1 MNRILVKKIWE
12 MAKLD
17 QAIRKG
23 GTISSYAKP
32 NWKDKGLIT
41 KGNTKIL
48 KKIVK
53 QFGWPTIQLVGKKA
67 SNLAW
72 LLVQHADHDLK
83 FQRYCLR
90 LMIKEAKRGNVLWE
104 NVAYLTDRIL
114 VNDGRPQLYGT
125 QFYESKAKLIPRL
138 IKNVDELDERRKEM
152 GLEPF
157 EDYEKK
163 ILKNYLRRQ

>member
-1 MNRILVKKIWE
+1 MNRILAKKIQE

-17 QAIRKG
+17 QARRKA
-23 GTISSYAKP
+23 GTISSYA
-32 NWKDKGLIT
+32 NWKDKGLII
-41 KGNTKIL
+41 KENTKTL

-90 LMIKEAKRGNVLWE
+90 LMIKEAKRGSVLWE
-104 NVAYLTDRIL
+104 NVAYTTDRIL

-138 IKNVDELDERRKEM
+138 IKNVDNLNERREKM

-157 EDYEKK
+157 EVYKNK
-163 ILKNYLRRQ
+163 LLKQYRR